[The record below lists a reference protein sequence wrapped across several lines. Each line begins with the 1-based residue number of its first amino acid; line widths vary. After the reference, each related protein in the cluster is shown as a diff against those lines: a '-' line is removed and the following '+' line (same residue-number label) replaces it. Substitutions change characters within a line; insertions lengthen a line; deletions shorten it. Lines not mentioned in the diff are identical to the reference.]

1 MLALCVDLCDGL
13 AMSDYLAY
21 RITLVILIALT
32 AAVLVMAVEGDSPAF
47 ADFMRETIVQS
58 R

>member
-1 MLALCVDLCDGL
+1 
-13 AMSDYLAY
+13 MSDYLTY

-47 ADFMRETIVQS
+47 ADFMRDVTFD
-58 R
+58 RA